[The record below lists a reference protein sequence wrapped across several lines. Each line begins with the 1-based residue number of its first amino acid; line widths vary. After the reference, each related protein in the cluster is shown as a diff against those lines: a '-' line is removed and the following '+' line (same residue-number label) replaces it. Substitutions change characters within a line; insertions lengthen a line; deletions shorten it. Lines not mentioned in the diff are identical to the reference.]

1 MNITRAVI
9 TAASPR
15 QRSLPLQTLIDRDG
29 CQKPVL
35 RILIEEVVAAGI
47 ERICVVVYPGD
58 ESTYASVAGD
68 HAGRLRFVQQREPRG
83 YADAVSCAAEFAG
96 DAPFVHLIGDH
107 LYVSQTG
114 VSCARQLIQTAL
126 SWDSAVSSVQS
137 THEGQLAYFGAIG
150 GFRLEEHDRLYR
162 IERGVE
168 KPTPTQAEQ
177 ELMIPGL
184 RAGHYLCLFGMH
196 VLTPTIFEILA
207 QQQRDPVSCGSTEA
221 TYGTVADNIGAD
233 GGTDAGAAGAFSRA
247 LTQLAAQEQ
256 FLALEMQGWRYDLGA
271 KYGLLTAQLA
281 LGLSGQEREEVMARL
296 LELLAL
302 RQLAAPPV
310 SDDLAADTAAAAH
323 RGAPAGNKPGVAG
336 VGDGGSRDAT
346 ADQPDGSTGG
356 ASGMSRKGVDRRGME
371 AS

>member
-29 CQKPVL
+29 RQKPVL

-47 ERICVVVYPGD
+47 EQIGVVVYPGD

-96 DAPFVHLIGDH
+96 DAPFIHLIGDH

-114 VSCARQLIQTAL
+114 VSCARQLIQAAL
-126 SWDSAVSSVQS
+126 TWDSAVSSVQS

-162 IERGVE
+162 IERVVE

-207 QQQRDPVSCGSTEA
+207 QQQHDPVSRGSAEA
-221 TYGTVADNIGAD
+221 SSDTLAGNTGSDERPN
-233 GGTDAGAAGAFSRA
+233 AGAAGTFSRA

-256 FLALEMQGWRYDLGA
+256 FLALDMQGWRYDLGA

-302 RQLAAPPV
+302 RQLAAPPI
-310 SDDLAADTAAAAH
+310 SGDRAADAADVAH
-323 RGAPAGNKPGVAG
+323 RGVSAGNEPGVAG
-336 VGDGGSRDAT
+336 IGGGGSRDAA
-346 ADQPDGSTGG
+346 ADPPDGGTDG
-356 ASGMSRKGVDRRGME
+356 ASGMSRQEVDGRDME